1 MTSAA
6 ACLFLAAKLEESP
19 RKYRELIS
27 VFYYIESQIQN
38 LDRVLD
44 LNSYEL
50 IDRKEAL
57 MTQERT
63 IIKELGFEMHTL

>member
-57 MTQERT
+57 MT
-63 IIKELGFEMHTL
+63 